1 MSPHPYLLHCSSNLF
16 LLHNIGY
23 DIFSLFPIQI
33 CCPRGNECTLNF
45 FLCYIFIRHHK
56 VAAKNC
62 FISITMNSLWE
73 IAGNYLAYQ
82 EYLYLWK
89 QNVHYQYTK
98 THFKSVK
105 SSPHFQSYVLHSVQ
119 FNINFSSYTSASHIF
134 SFHEASQPKFCTH
147 LVLLCQP
154 HVQTIS

>member
-1 MSPHPYLLHCSSNLF
+1 
-16 LLHNIGY
+16 
-23 DIFSLFPIQI
+23 
-33 CCPRGNECTLNF
+33 
-45 FLCYIFIRHHK
+45 
-56 VAAKNC
+56 
-62 FISITMNSLWE
+62 
-73 IAGNYLAYQ
+73 LAYQ

-105 SSPHFQSYVLHSVQ
+105 SSPDFQSFVLHSVQ
-119 FNINFSSYTSASHIF
+119 FNINFTSYTSASHIL

-154 HVQTIS
+154 HVQTISYALNMDYERVVKKIFESKMEGRRIGRPRLRGWKMLKRIYGRWRLKDSDRRQWTEKNRCL